1 MKCMIS
7 QPTFL
12 PWIGWFDL
20 VEQAD
25 LIILYNTAQFS
36 KQSWQ
41 QRNRIRTIRG
51 LEYLTVPVKTS
62 GRLGQKIIDV
72 DISQIDFEEYF
83 KNKLKDAYSN
93 APFFKPVMDDLQ
105 NKLPDLLVSRK
116 LSHLNEG
123 LIKFCCEWL
132 NINTQ
137 FIRASDL
144 NIDGQRGE
152 YLAKI
157 CESFNC
163 DEYIS
168 TEGAEKYL
176 IEDYKFFEQK
186 KITVKIYKY
195 DHPVYSQ
202 LIEPF
207 IPYAS
212 VIDLIMMYGHRSK
225 EVMQKAQR
233 YTHAITI

>member
-1 MKCMIS
+1 MKCLIS

-25 LIILYNTAQFS
+25 LMIIYDTAQFS

-62 GRLGQKIIDV
+62 GRSNQKIIDV
-72 DISQIDFEEYF
+72 EISMIDFEEYF
-83 KNKLKDAYSN
+83 KNRMIHAYSK
-93 APFFKPVMDDLQ
+93 APFFEPVMDDLEK
-105 NKLPDLLVSRK
+105 KLPHLLANRK

-132 NINTQ
+132 GITTRLV
-137 FIRASDL
+137 RASDL

-152 YLAKI
+152 YLAKV
-157 CESFNC
+157 CEEFNC

-176 IEDYKFFEQK
+176 IEDYNFFEQK
-186 KITVKIYKY
+186 KINVKIYKY
-195 DHPVYSQ
+195 EHPIYSQ

-212 VIDLIMMYGHRSK
+212 VIDLIMMYGHSSK

-233 YTHAITI
+233 YTHTIAI